1 MSRFGLVSKDILI
14 STRPSI
20 RALYQSRHKTTHFGY
35 QDVSEEEK
43 SEKVREVFASVAAKY
58 DLMNDLMSG
67 GVHRLWKDYFVK
79 QVAPVPQ
86 AKLLDVAGGTGDI
99 SFRYIQRLLYQQ
111 PQHKESESHPSK
123 QVTIC
128 DFSESMLAEGR
139 KRAKKLGYTGISW
152 VCGDAQQL
160 PFPEHCFDCYTIAYG
175 IRNVVHVQ
183 KALNEAYRVLKPGG
197 RFMCLEF
204 SQVPNPVLRWFY
216 DQYSFNVIPPVGHV
230 VTGDW
235 HSYQYLV
242 ESIRKFPDQK
252 TFALMIED
260 AGFRRVRYEDLTF
273 GITAIHSGY
282 KL

>member
-1 MSRFGLVSKDILI
+1 MSQFGLVSKDILI

-67 GVHRLWKDYFVK
+67 GIHRLWKDYFVK

-86 AKLLDVAGGTGDI
+86 AKLLDVAGGTGNH
-99 SFRYIQRLLYQQ
+99 SLQ
-111 PQHKESESHPSK
+111 
-123 QVTIC
+123 
-128 DFSESMLAEGR
+128 
-139 KRAKKLGYTGISW
+139 
-152 VCGDAQQL
+152 QQL
-160 PFPEHCFDCYTIAYG
+160 WNQIEPVDPQETETAWYGHLSSCLGIEEHQLGLPQCNNILF
-175 IRNVVHVQ
+175 
-183 KALNEAYRVLKPGG
+183 
-197 RFMCLEF
+197 
-204 SQVPNPVLRWFY
+204 
-216 DQYSFNVIPPVGHV
+216 
-230 VTGDW
+230 
-235 HSYQYLV
+235 
-242 ESIRKFPDQK
+242 QK